1 MWSRNFWSLL
11 VVFKYRILYIKMVLE
26 ERTVFQETQ
35 TFFFKKQKLSTGYLA
50 KQNWKMGGR
59 QDSFKTADL
68 TIYSAA
74 GQGEREGNRKK
85 GRREGE
91 REGRGKDRERKK

>member
-1 MWSRNFWSLL
+1 
-11 VVFKYRILYIKMVLE
+11 MVLE